1 MATDYPQA
9 QKNSV
14 TTARPEGCSPFAW
27 LRRWALFRW
36 LDDHF
41 NDTIVVIIALV
52 TVLAGL
58 IAFLETWASNH
69 YATDVARSQ
78 ALAMDA
84 LGHDMSSRQRENYDF
99 DLYTTWNEWDWR
111 RSLAEGK
118 DEMLAT
124 RSSQVAAII
133 SPLTP
138 LLDESKPYFN
148 PETQYADSY
157 TYHVDT
163 NLITTTVLLEQK
175 AFAIETANI
184 WSGKADGYVTILTL
198 LAVSLFLYGLSTTI
212 KGDLRYLFAVVGTFL
227 VGLSLLWALVLA
239 LIPVPTIPP
248 QAIEEYAWGVGLSYL
263 GDYEQASEAFDAA
276 LQAYPRYG
284 KAYHEQGKA
293 HLRSQK
299 YAAAV
304 KDFQQAIENGH
315 ENQSTYWEMG
325 WAYYLLGDYQSSLEA
340 GRRALELDADL
351 LPVVM
356 NIGTTLLAKG
366 ETQAA
371 WNQFE
376 RGLSMA
382 ADPSSSVPAS
392 WNHNYLRLTLQDLDK
407 LIAALDGQTGFYEE
421 PDLSHVGNP
430 AALQAAAEAV
440 RLHLKE
446 GLVALETVGLPKMGQ
461 TGATLSPL
469 TFARSVGQDDEL
481 VGQGNTFPRGELS
494 VVAMLS
500 YDNLPRGAVV
510 SRRVMRQWSDEPGA
524 VEYLPTMGED
534 ITWSGDSQGTWQHVL
549 KAPWPGD
556 RGLRAGR
563 YIVEYYVN
571 GHLLQTKSFTI
582 PDKETLI
589 IGPIVFATERASGGI
604 PRGPAN
610 LFPAGVAN
618 VYGLFNYSGVPEGSR
633 VRAQWYCDGNLYYS
647 QQTDAVSGW
656 GSHSFSLS
664 DVPPGAYRLDLTME
678 GREEALQSASFEVVE
693 IGDYLQAIGKEPDDP
708 LFHLNL
714 GDAYAYA
721 GDYQEAAA
729 RYKMAT
735 ELDPQ
740 CAQCYQRWWAAL
752 TGQGEYE
759 EAIGELQ
766 KAIELRPQMYDYL
779 ADLGQTY
786 YELGDDEEAA
796 AAYRE
801 AVPANPATI
810 YNRWG
815 NSFYS
820 LERYQEAV
828 VKYQQSIELDP
839 DDAVVHDNLGGAYHE
854 LGEYDE
860 AIAEFERA
868 VMLDPEY
875 ATAYNRWGSALYAQE
890 RHAEAVEKYQKAIE
904 LAPGNSLYHSNLGWA
919 YFKAQDYE
927 RAGAAFQRAVELDP
941 WYADDYNM
949 WGRALYEQ
957 GRYHE
962 AAEKHQQAVE
972 LSPDNALYHYNLGV
986 DYYQLQE
993 KEKAIAELE
1002 RASDLA
1008 AREGDRE
1015 LQQDA
1020 EEILKEL
1027 R

>member
-1 MATDYPQA
+1 MATDSPQT

-14 TTARPEGCSPFAW
+14 STARPGGCSPLAW
-27 LRRWALFRW
+27 LRRLALFRW

-41 NDTIVVIIALV
+41 NDTIMMIIALV
-52 TVLAGL
+52 TALAGL
-58 IAFLETWASNH
+58 IAFLETWADNH
-69 YATDVARSQ
+69 YATDIARSQ

-99 DLYTTWNEWDWR
+99 YLYTTWNEWDWR

-118 DEMLAT
+118 DEMLAD
-124 RSSQVAAII
+124 RSSQAAAII

-148 PETQYADSY
+148 PETQYADFY

-163 NLITTTVLLEQK
+163 NLVTTTVLLEQR

-184 WSGKADGYVTILTL
+184 WGGKADGYVTILTL

-212 KGDLRYLFAVVGTFL
+212 KGDMRYLFAVVGTLL
-227 VGLSLLWALVLA
+227 VGLSLLWALILA
-239 LIPVPTIPP
+239 LTPVPTVPSE
-248 QAIEEYAWGVGLSYL
+248 AIEEYARGVGLSYL

-284 KAYHEQGKA
+284 NAYHERGKA

-304 KDFQQAIENGH
+304 EDFQQAIENGH
-315 ENQSTYWEMG
+315 EDQSTYWEMG
-325 WAYYLLGDYQSSLEA
+325 WAYYLLGDYPSSVEA
-340 GRRALELDADL
+340 GRRALQLAPDL

-356 NIGTTLLAKG
+356 NIGTALLAKG

-371 WNQFE
+371 MSQFE

-382 ADPSSSVPAS
+382 ADPSSTVPAS
-392 WNHNYLRLTLQDLDK
+392 WNHSYLRLTVQDLDK
-407 LIAALDGQTGFYEE
+407 LIAALDGQTGFDEE
-421 PDLSHVGNP
+421 PDLSHVEDRI
-430 AALQAAAEAV
+430 ALRSAAEAI
-440 RLHLKE
+440 RLRLKE
-446 GLVALETVGLPKMGQ
+446 GMVALEVANLPHMER
-461 TGATLSPL
+461 TDAILSPIA
-469 TFARSVGQDDEL
+469 FARYVGQDGEL
-481 VGQGNTFPRGELS
+481 VGQGDTFPRGELS

-500 YDNLPRGAVV
+500 YDNLPQGAVV
-510 SRRVMRQWSDEPGA
+510 SRRVRRQWSDEPGA

-534 ITWSGDSQGTWQHVL
+534 ITWSGESKGTLKHVL
-549 KAPWPGD
+549 QAPWPGD
-556 RGLRAGR
+556 RGLRPGR
-563 YIVEYYVN
+563 YVVEYYVN
-571 GHLLQTKSFTI
+571 GYLLQAKSFTV
-582 PDKETLI
+582 PDKETPI
-589 IGPIVFATERASGGI
+589 IGPVVFAPERASGGI

-610 LFPAGVAN
+610 LFPAGVAK
-618 VYGLFNYSGVPEGSR
+618 VYGLFDYSGVPEGSR
-633 VRAQWYCDGNLYYS
+633 VRAQWYRDGTLYS
-647 QQTDAVSGW
+647 QQSLTLGGW
-656 GSHSFSLS
+656 GTDFSALS

-678 GREEALQSASFEVVE
+678 GKEETLQSASFEVVE
-693 IGDYLQAIGKEPDDP
+693 VGDYLQAIGKEPDDP

-729 RYKMAT
+729 GYETAT

-740 CAQCYQRWWAAL
+740 CAQCYHRWWSAL
-752 TGQGEYE
+752 DDQGKYE
-759 EAIGELQ
+759 EAIEKLQ

-786 YELGDDEEAA
+786 YQLGDDGKAA
-796 AAYRE
+796 AAYRQ
-801 AVPANPATI
+801 AVPANPASI
-810 YNRWG
+810 YNKWG
-815 NSFYS
+815 NSFYG

-854 LGEYDE
+854 LGEYDK
-860 AIAEFERA
+860 AAAAFEQA
-868 VMLDPEY
+868 VALDPEY
-875 ATAYNRWGSALYAQE
+875 TTAYNRWGNTLYAQE
-890 RHAEAVEKYQKAIE
+890 RYTEAAEKYQQAIE
-904 LAPGNSLYHSNLGWA
+904 LAPSTPLYHSNLGWV
-919 YFKAQDYE
+919 YFQVQEYE
-927 RAGAAFQRAVELDP
+927 RAAAAFQRAVELDP

-957 GRYHE
+957 GKYRQ

-1002 RASDLA
+1002 KAAELA
-1008 AREGDRE
+1008 ARAGDEE

-1020 EEILKEL
+1020 EEMLKEL
-1027 R
+1027 K